1 MRYYIL
7 FLLVIFNFSCQEAK
21 KNENATELAKA
32 YCDCLNKQLNNAPD
46 SSVDLNDCE
55 REIFSKSRLLSI
67 YADFDNHDKNKK
79 ETLDSASGF
88 AILFR
93 DITDTLCYNKIN
105 FKKVKKHP
113 HAF

>member
-7 FLLVIFNFSCQEAK
+7 FLLVIFNFSCLDAK
-21 KNENATELAKA
+21 KSENATELAKA
-32 YCDCLNKQLNNAPD
+32 YCDCLNMQLRNAPD
-46 SSVDLNDCE
+46 SSVDLDDCE
-55 REIFSKSRLLSI
+55 RGIFSKSRLLSI
-67 YADFDNHDKNKK
+67 YADYDNYDNYKK
-79 ETLDSASGF
+79 VTLDSASSF